1 VIREKQKSD
10 NLLLGYDRKVLQ
22 LVEAGEYE
30 TARWVAEESYE
41 YSRNTFGDQHIETA
55 KTLNNLAWVYDL
67 LGQHKTA
74 ERLYSR
80 SVDIKAAVFGE
91 HSLELIT
98 TLENLTTL
106 YLSGG
111 EYDKSEILLHK
122 MIDIVRHK
130 PEPLCFREAV
140 YLTQLA
146 EIKAQQVKNFEAE
159 QLYQKCIAF
168 TERTMPTD
176 HPNLGR
182 AFANMADFYRSLGNC
197 QRALFYYKRSLAVL
211 RRSLPA
217 KHPDVRSVGE
227 KIGILASELNSRH
240 VSNSGNG

>member
-1 VIREKQKSD
+1 MMQEEQKSA
-10 NLLLGYDRKVLQ
+10 NLLLGYDRKV
-22 LVEAGEYE
+22 VELIKKGDFE

-55 KTLNNLAWVYDL
+55 KTLNNLAWIYDL
-67 LGQHKTA
+67 LGQRRKA

-80 SVDIKAAVFGE
+80 SLDIKAAVFGE
-91 HSLELIT
+91 NSPELIA

-106 YLSGG
+106 YLTG
-111 EYDKSEILLHK
+111 EEYQKSEMLLNK
-122 MIDIVRHK
+122 LIGIVRHQ

-146 EIKAQQVKNFEAE
+146 EIKAKQNEDTAAE
-159 QLYQKCIAF
+159 QLYWKCIAF
-168 TERTMPTD
+168 TERKMTAD

-182 AFANMADFYRSLGNC
+182 AFANMADFYSSLGKY

-211 RRSLPA
+211 RKSLSA
-217 KHPDVRSVGE
+217 KHPDVQSVRE
-227 KIGILASELNSRH
+227 KIALL
-240 VSNSGNG
+240 VSMLSGR